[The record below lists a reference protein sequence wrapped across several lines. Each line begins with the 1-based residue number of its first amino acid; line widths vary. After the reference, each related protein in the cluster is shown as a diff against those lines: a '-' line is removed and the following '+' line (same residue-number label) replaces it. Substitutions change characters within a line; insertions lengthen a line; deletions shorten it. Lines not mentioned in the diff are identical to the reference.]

1 MIKRELYLNEIKP
14 FINKHFI
21 KVLTGVRRCGKSTIL
36 EQIIQLLKQKGIK
49 DENIILINFE
59 LDEYFNIRNKD
70 QLKEYINKLVKNNK
84 EKKYLFLDEVQ
95 KVEGWEELVNSYLA
109 KDKFDIYI
117 TGSNA
122 KLLSGELATYLSGRY
137 VEIKI
142 YPFSFKEFLKY
153 KELKEKTKSEKD
165 YKKLFNEYM
174 KYGAMPSTL
183 GFNDKEKIKIF
194 RDLYNSIILKDVV
207 QRNEIRDIDL
217 LDRIVRFTMANIGQL
232 FSAKNIVNYLKKDKV
247 SISTK
252 TIYNYLSYLEDA
264 CLINKVR
271 REDLIG
277 KKLLNYIEKFYVV
290 DLGFRQIIYGKN
302 IEDIGQTLENIVYNE
317 LIRKGYDIT
326 IGKFYEK
333 EVDFVCK
340 KNNKTIYI
348 QVTYILADDNT
359 IKREFEPLTKIN
371 DNYPKYVFSM
381 DDFDRSR
388 QGIKHV
394 NIVDFLTGEM
404 DK

>member
-36 EQIIQLLKQKGIK
+36 EQIIMQLKKDGVK

-59 LDEYFNIRNKD
+59 LDEYFNIRSAE
-70 QLKEYINKLVKNNK
+70 QLREFINKLVKNNN
-84 EKKYLFLDEVQ
+84 ERKYLFLDEVQ
-95 KVEGWEELVNSYLA
+95 KVENWEELVNSYLA
-109 KDKFDIYI
+109 KDKFDIYV

-153 KELKEKTKSEKD
+153 KELKENIKSNKNYRD
-165 YKKLFNEYM
+165 LFSEYIR
-174 KYGAMPSTL
+174 YGAMPSTL

-207 QRNEIRDIDL
+207 QRNEIRDVDL
-217 LDRIVRFTMANIGQL
+217 LDRVVRFTMANVGQL
-232 FSAKNIVNYLKKDKV
+232 FSAKSVVKYLKKDKV
-247 SISTK
+247 NISTK
-252 TIYNYLSYLEDA
+252 TIYNYLSYLVDA
-264 CLINKVR
+264 CLINKVK
-271 REDLIG
+271 REDLVG

-290 DLGFRQIIYGKN
+290 DLGFRQLLYGHN
-302 IEDIGQTLENIVYNE
+302 EEDIGQTLENIVYNE
-317 LIRKGYDIT
+317 LIRIGYDVT
-326 IGKFYEK
+326 IGKLYDK

-340 KNNKTIYI
+340 KEDKTIYM
-348 QVTYILADDNT
+348 QVTYILAEEST
-359 IKREFEPLTKIN
+359 IKREFEPLTKID
-371 DNYPKYVFSM
+371 DNYSKYVFSM
-381 DDFDRSR
+381 DEFDRSR
-388 QGIKHV
+388 QGIKHI
-394 NIVDFLTGEM
+394 NIVDFLTGEIEL
-404 DK
+404 

>member
-1 MIKRELYLNEIKP
+1 
-14 FINKHFI
+14 
-21 KVLTGVRRCGKSTIL
+21 
-36 EQIIQLLKQKGIK
+36 
-49 DENIILINFE
+49 
-59 LDEYFNIRNKD
+59 
-70 QLKEYINKLVKNNK
+70 
-84 EKKYLFLDEVQ
+84 
-95 KVEGWEELVNSYLA
+95 
-109 KDKFDIYI
+109 
-117 TGSNA
+117 
-122 KLLSGELATYLSGRY
+122 
-137 VEIKI
+137 
-142 YPFSFKEFLKY
+142 
-153 KELKEKTKSEKD
+153 
-165 YKKLFNEYM
+165 M

-183 GFNDKEKIKIF
+183 GFNDNEKIKIF

-302 IEDIGQTLENIVYNE
+302 TEDIGQTLENIVYNE

-326 IGKFYEK
+326 IGKLYEK

-359 IKREFEPLTKIN
+359 IKREFEPLGKIN

-404 DK
+404 DI